1 MEHHE
6 CMIRSYLM
14 TFNGAIKDLDIVLDA
29 DQAPNDSREYSP
41 RSF

>member
-6 CMIRSYLM
+6 SVIMSYLM

-29 DQAPNDSREYSP
+29 DRAPNDSREYSP
-41 RSF
+41 GSF